1 MKQRITIEQL
11 NELTE
16 EQKVNLREW
25 WKPQFGDVLNS
36 IKCGE
41 VVFVYADG
49 QDRLNFDSDGYEWDI
64 KKNCLPLISAGQM
77 IEILNDKTKEQAIG
91 YNDSGCF
98 WHVRFG
104 GKGTGSM
111 LEGFGEKFSSDDIEG
126 GCLVEALWQAV
137 KAVL

>member
-25 WKPQFGDVLNS
+25 WKPQSGDVLNS

-77 IEILNDKTKEQAIG
+77 IEL
-91 YNDSGCF
+91 
-98 WHVRFG
+98 
-104 GKGTGSM
+104 
-111 LEGFGEKFSSDDIEG
+111 LDDIFQKDKSIEHDKMQININKTILWIG
-126 GCLVEALWQAV
+126 NSQLCDALWLAV
-137 KAVL
+137 KEVL